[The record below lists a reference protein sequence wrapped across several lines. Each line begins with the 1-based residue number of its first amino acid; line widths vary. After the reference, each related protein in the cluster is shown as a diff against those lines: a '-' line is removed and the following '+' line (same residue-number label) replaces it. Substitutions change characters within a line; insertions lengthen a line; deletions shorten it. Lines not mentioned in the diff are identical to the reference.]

1 MSYSFHSS
9 HLICLKEQFLQI
21 AAFLT
26 NICARSR
33 QVTIKIGTLKEVNTR
48 IGRKKLQVVS
58 Q

>member
-33 QVTIKIGTLKEVNTR
+33 QVTIKIGALKEVNTR